1 VDNLKR
7 YTTSKIGSSSD
18 RFYIDAWQKRAPIP
32 WQIEHHAMPAF
43 ANTSTLCAK
52 SRTPTN
58 MENFTI
64 KTRLTRN
71 AYVKVT
77 YVGLYKK
84 PAFILST
91 LLGIYLLTTVV
102 LDYSYTV
109 EYYTDTPWFDIIFG
123 TFLLVA
129 PTLIVL
135 IAIRQ
140 FTSNPSFENDMT
152 FTFSDSG
159 VVIQGATF
167 KSEFIWAHIIKQ
179 KEVSNFL
186 ILYHNSKFGNFIDKT
201 KLTSAQ
207 LIFIKSKVRRK

>member
-1 VDNLKR
+1 
-7 YTTSKIGSSSD
+7 
-18 RFYIDAWQKRAPIP
+18 
-32 WQIEHHAMPAF
+32 
-43 ANTSTLCAK
+43 
-52 SRTPTN
+52 
-58 MENFTI
+58 MEDFTI

-91 LLGIYLLTTVV
+91 LLGAFLLTTLV
-102 LDYSYTV
+102 LDYSNTI
-109 EYYTDTPWFDIIFG
+109 EYYTDMPWFEIIFG
-123 TFLLVA
+123 TFLLLA
-129 PTLIVL
+129 PTLLVL
-135 IAIRQ
+135 VAVRQ

-159 VVIQGATF
+159 VVIHGVTF

-179 KEVSNFL
+179 KEVGKFL

-201 KLTSAQ
+201 KLTSDQ
-207 LIFIKSKVRRK
+207 LIFIKSKVRHK